1 MRKATSVLLIL
12 ICTCNHLI
20 HATIKDSIPFSPRQT
35 AHSYERKLDKIISSH
50 AYQMTY
56 IGVPLVI
63 GGMIVKSE
71 DDHFRQLRND
81 YMPSFRQHYDDYL
94 QYLPTA
100 AMLGMK
106 IGGVEGRSSWGRML
120 ASDAFTVAIM
130 STVVSQL
137 KVKTKVMRP
146 DGSNNHSFPSGHT
159 ATAFMTATMLHK
171 EYGDISPW
179 ISIGAYSAATAT
191 GLMRMAN
198 NKHWLSD
205 IMAGAG
211 IGILSTELGYFITD
225 LIFKDKGLLKSSQ
238 SDFCLDKKMP
248 PSFLGL
254 YMGFNIPLS
263 KYDLD
268 EHTTLKT
275 SSGSTSGIEGAYFFN
290 PYLGFGG
297 RFTIS
302 NLSFLLND
310 NEAQNQTFSFTS
322 FYTGGYFS
330 YPLSS
335 RLAVGSK
342 LLAGYTHY
350 NTLQLPYSTI
360 KANGGLC
367 LGSGLSLLIKVKP
380 KLNFRFLFDYNL
392 IPPHS
397 VNTKEYMHTLTLGG
411 MVAVTL

>member
-1 MRKATSVLLIL
+1 MSRGLGDVYK
-12 ICTCNHLI
+12 
-20 HATIKDSIPFSPRQT
+20 RQ
-35 AHSYERKLDKIISSH
+35 
-50 AYQMTY
+50 
-56 IGVPLVI
+56 
-63 GGMIVKSE
+63 
-71 DDHFRQLRND
+71 
-81 YMPSFRQHYDDYL
+81 YL
-94 QYLPTA
+94 QYLPAA

-290 PYLGFGG
+290 PYLGFG
-297 RFTIS
+297 
-302 NLSFLLND
+302 
-310 NEAQNQTFSFTS
+310 
-322 FYTGGYFS
+322 
-330 YPLSS
+330 
-335 RLAVGSK
+335 
-342 LLAGYTHY
+342 
-350 NTLQLPYSTI
+350 
-360 KANGGLC
+360 
-367 LGSGLSLLIKVKP
+367 LSLIH
-380 KLNFRFLFDYNL
+380 
-392 IPPHS
+392 I
-397 VNTKEYMHTLTLGG
+397 
-411 MVAVTL
+411 